1 MSGVDTVQPAAY
13 GSTEEGQNE
22 HNEAPAPK
30 PAVPVE
36 YFYTVRS
43 IEYFCFGSVN

>member
-13 GSTEEGQNE
+13 GSSEEGQNE
-22 HNEAPAPK
+22 QNEAPAPK

-43 IEYFCFGSVN
+43 MEYFLLW